1 MALLQAQ
8 ITEPDYG
15 MTVTDAK
22 GHTIKIDIP
31 ADQGGHGNGFRPM
44 QTMLAA
50 LCGCSS
56 VDVVSI
62 LKKQRQPLEDL
73 VIKVDGER
81 QHGVEPALWEK
92 IHLLFQLK
100 GDIDPAKANRAVQ
113 LSMEKYCSVA
123 ETLRRAGADISW
135 EVMVNET
142 VVS

>member
-100 GDIDPAKANRAVQ
+100 GDVDPAKANRAVQ

-123 ETLRRAGADISW
+123 ETLRRAGADITW

>member
-31 ADQGGHGNGFRPM
+31 TDQGGHGNGFRPM

-92 IHLLFQLK
+92 IHLLFQIK
-100 GDIDPAKANRAVQ
+100 GEVDPAKANRAVQ

-123 ETLRRAGADISW
+123 ETLRRASADITW

>member
-22 GHTIKIDIP
+22 GHTIKIDVP

-73 VIKVDGER
+73 IIKVDGER
-81 QHGVEPALWEK
+81 QHGAEPALWEK
-92 IHLLFQLK
+92 IHLLFQIK
-100 GDIDPAKANRAVQ
+100 GEVDPAKANRAVQ
-113 LSMEKYCSVA
+113 LSLEKYCSVA
-123 ETLRRAGADISW
+123 ETLRKAGADITW

>member
-62 LKKQRQPLEDL
+62 LKKQRQTLEDL
-73 VIKVDGER
+73 IIKVDGER

-92 IHLLFQLK
+92 IHLLFHLK
-100 GDIDPAKANRAVQ
+100 GDVDPAKANRAVQ

-123 ETLRRAGADISW
+123 ETLRRAGAEITW